1 MNECTF
7 RFYAQLNDFID
18 SVEKSR
24 QLNYEFWGNPAV
36 KDAIEA
42 IGPPHT
48 EVALILINGEPVG
61 LDRQLEPADR
71 VSVFPIFE
79 RFQLDPS
86 IYLVPEPLEQ
96 PLFIADIH
104 LGQLSRYLRMVGFSC
119 LYRNDFEDSKLA
131 QISAEQQRILLTRD
145 QELLKRSIVRRGYY
159 LRSDQPKRQL
169 VEVVAR
175 YQLVD
180 RIEPFRLCMECDG
193 LLVRV
198 AKEQVLDQLPG
209 NVRQERQEFRQCS
222 QCQRVYW
229 GGSHVDQMQAT
240 IDWLIEQFA

>member
-1 MNECTF
+1 MNQATF
-7 RFYAQLNDFID
+7 RIYAELRDFLD
-18 SVEKSR
+18 P
-24 QLNYEFWGNPAV
+24 YEDAVFIEYRFWGEPAI

-42 IGPPHT
+42 LGVPHP
-48 EVALILINGEPVG
+48 EVALILLNGRPVPFSEQITSG
-61 LDRQLEPADR
+61 DR
-71 VSVFPIFE
+71 VSVFPAFRRIE
-79 RFQLDPS
+79 LGSTIGLQPA
-86 IYLVPEPLEQ
+86 PLAT
-96 PLFIADIH
+96 PAFVADIH

-119 LYRNDFEDSKLA
+119 LYRNDFDDAELA
-131 QISAEQQRILLTRD
+131 QNSAEQQRILLTRD
-145 QELLKRSIVRRGYY
+145 QELLKRSIVQRGYF

-169 VEVVAR
+169 VEVVGR

-193 LLVRV
+193 VLVRV
-198 AKEQVLDQLPG
+198 AKEQVVDQLPS

-229 GGSHVDQMQAT
+229 GGSHVDQMQET